1 MSELLVKLCNARWRG
16 EQHSH
21 RGVSGNQLPLSRG
34 SGLATREWQH
44 ATHAHVPGLW
54 PFDSHII
61 NSSSRHAGLP
71 VAVALMRGRPSQRL
85 VNRASVIRQLDGQL
99 TWPALELPLN
109 PQLKVAPVQ
118 VSRKTWKPPPGPPPA
133 PFLYICVVF
142 SPCCNAILWTLW
154 SLQCGTIL
162 CKVYSWRNGQI
173 SDSLDNAAGSGSG
186 RLNYSSNCVSLKEN
200 IRWDA
205 INHEWPMRSQTS
217 SLVAVVWTSS
227 CAARMTSE
235 RRHSPGHQNA
245 DGLNKIISWLLY

>member
-1 MSELLVKLCNARWRG
+1 MFLVNTETHAQFVMSELLVKLCNARWRG

-118 VSRKTWKPPPGPPPA
+118 VSRKTWK
-133 PFLYICVVF
+133 
-142 SPCCNAILWTLW
+142 
-154 SLQCGTIL
+154 
-162 CKVYSWRNGQI
+162 
-173 SDSLDNAAGSGSG
+173 LDTRIINAASGAKQLDLFLTW
-186 RLNYSSNCVSLKEN
+186 RCV
-200 IRWDA
+200 
-205 INHEWPMRSQTS
+205 H
-217 SLVAVVWTSS
+217 
-227 CAARMTSE
+227 
-235 RRHSPGHQNA
+235 
-245 DGLNKIISWLLY
+245 